1 MASFIILCR
10 TKALRRFSTPRT
22 PTNCQQKSESGA
34 VQLNQYCLPFVQN
47 LYTHQCLT
55 VLRHVGTL
63 NNEIVHLP
71 QILSALSASFRLK
84 TNFSHIQR
92 LHNMLYVYGATIIE
106 IVRRKEFSKR
116 RSVMLY

>member
-1 MASFIILCR
+1 MIK
-10 TKALRRFSTPRT
+10 TLRHFLYVGT
-22 PTNCQQKSESGA
+22 
-34 VQLNQYCLPFVQN
+34 QN

-55 VLRHVGTL
+55 VLRHIGAL

-92 LHNMLYVYGATIIE
+92 LHNMLYAYGATIIE
-106 IVRRKEFSKR
+106 IVRRKEFSKYF
-116 RSVMLY
+116 SDLVS